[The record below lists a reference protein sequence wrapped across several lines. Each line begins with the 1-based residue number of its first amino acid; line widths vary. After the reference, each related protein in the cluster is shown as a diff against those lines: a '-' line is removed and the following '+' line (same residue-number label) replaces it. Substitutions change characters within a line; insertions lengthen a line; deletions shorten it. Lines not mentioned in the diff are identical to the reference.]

1 VGGASRAPAG
11 ALAGSNTITRLMPK
25 LAKLIA
31 DHDTLKRRALVPTYR
46 ALARTNVFYPGPRVL
61 ANSFPKAGTHLL
73 GALMAQMPQLMFS
86 GVHHAVGDFTAAGAA
101 PEAIALDWV
110 RLRRAL
116 AGVNRGHYMT
126 GHFPAVPGLPELLDD
141 LGYARVLMVRD
152 PRDVVVSGQHYV
164 TSLRSHDL
172 HRRYTQVLTTPDRRL
187 MASIVGFPADEHS
200 RGLEPI
206 GARLQRYLAWR
217 DDPRSLVVRFEDLIG
232 PAGGGSAETQ
242 RATVVRIARH
252 VGRELSPDRLG
263 RVAGRVWSDRSS
275 TFRSGRTGG
284 WREHF
289 TDEHRRAFK
298 TIAGQLLID
307 LGYESD
313 LDW

>member
-1 VGGASRAPAG
+1 
-11 ALAGSNTITRLMPK
+11 MPK

-31 DHDTLKRRALVPTYR
+31 DHETLKRRALVPAYR
-46 ALARTNVFYPGPRVL
+46 TIARTNVFYPGPRVL

-73 GALMAQMPQLMFS
+73 GALMGQMPRLMYS
-86 GVHHAVGDFTAAGAA
+86 GVHHAVGEFTASGAA
-101 PEAIALDWV
+101 PEAIALDWT

-116 AGVNRGHYMT
+116 DGVNRGHYLT
-126 GHFPAVPGLPELLDD
+126 GHFPAVPGLPELLDE
-141 LGYARVLMVRD
+141 LGYASVVMLRD

-172 HRRYTQVLTTPDRRL
+172 HLRYTRVLTTPEERL
-187 MASIVGFPADEHS
+187 MASIVGFPADEHG

-232 PAGGGSAETQ
+232 PDGGGTAEAQ
-242 RATVVRIARH
+242 RDAVARIAAH
-252 VGRELSPDRLG
+252 VGRDLAPDRLH
-263 RVAGRVWSDRSS
+263 RTAARIWSDRSS
-275 TFRSGRTGG
+275 TFRSGRSGG
-284 WREHF
+284 WRDHF

-298 TIAGQLLID
+298 ATAGRLLID